1 MANPN
6 RYDIG
11 TPPPVPGQEHLA
23 EFGTARRRLDGA
35 EAGGHAHP
43 EAESTELVPAGVLA
57 GSAAAGFAPAGFPGA
72 GFRCEASDGDGG
84 STGED
89 SAAGTPRGQGQ
100 VTTVPP
106 RLLVVDDDRDVGS
119 LVSHVAES
127 CGFEA
132 RSMQDPT
139 RFQSLYRE
147 LDPDV
152 IILDVIMPRIDGIEL
167 LRFLADER
175 ARARILIFATADRRM
190 MELAVNLGRAYGL
203 KIIGIISKPIR
214 VEELRVRLNGLRD

>member
-1 MANPN
+1 
-6 RYDIG
+6 
-11 TPPPVPGQEHLA
+11 
-23 EFGTARRRLDGA
+23 
-35 EAGGHAHP
+35 
-43 EAESTELVPAGVLA
+43 
-57 GSAAAGFAPAGFPGA
+57 
-72 GFRCEASDGDGG
+72 
-84 STGED
+84 
-89 SAAGTPRGQGQ
+89 
-100 VTTVPP
+100 
-106 RLLVVDDDRDVGS
+106 
-119 LVSHVAES
+119 
-127 CGFEA
+127 
-132 RSMQDPT
+132 MQDPT